1 MNWAVNIYF
10 LLILLTLV
18 ISGFLVWV
26 SWRNAPLPGVRAF
39 TLVAV
44 CLFTVTIFEILSM
57 VSSGTKEAAF
67 WFNLRFLPNAFLPVF
82 FLVFAMRYH
91 GHSEW
96 LSNRLIAL
104 MCVVPVIT
112 QVMVW
117 TNPYWHIWVLKD
129 VLFYQIDG
137 YWISMISARVPGI
150 WYLVH
155 TFYGFIF
162 MLGGSVVI
170 FVTAWQRKKEFT
182 GQALLLAI
190 GAIAGAIVIILP
202 LFSFFTQLKF
212 NPFIPGIGISALM
225 YGLAILRFDFLKE
238 TPKTIAQPE
247 NGKRKG
253 FDRLSLAY
261 FIFFFTLLAIGIG
274 IAGYFS
280 FRSYSRHSQ
289 QQAKDQL
296 QTITSLKVKGIS
308 EWREERLSDAQ
319 LIKDNPLFVELVKDG
334 INSPGENQ
342 SSRQLQEWV
351 DSIKNSLKYNRVFVI
366 DGSGKVLVSSPST
379 DTYVPAHLLEK
390 EPELLVSGEI
400 SWMDFHLHEDQR
412 PYLGILVP
420 LYFDQNDRTPLG
432 MLVLEINPAQWLYSY
447 LQEWPVPSETAETL
461 LVEKAGNDVLY
472 LSPLRYNKT
481 DPLKL
486 RISLEQSDVLAVK
499 AIMGQFGVIEG
510 LDYRN
515 QPVIGSIA
523 PIPDSP
529 WFIVSRIDREE
540 VMAPIRSRLWQIVAM
555 YGAVLVAVGS
565 LMGLLW
571 RQNRTR
577 YLEEQ
582 VQITEALRASEE
594 KFRKAFLTSPD
605 ALMITRNDN
614 DVIVSVN
621 QYFSERVG
629 YSAEEVIGKR
639 IQDID
644 IWENIDDLL
653 AINDAINRFGH
664 IEEYPAQFH
673 TKNGKILDGLITAS
687 MITFNGEPHVL
698 STTRDITEWRKAE
711 RELLASEERYRLLLD
726 VAPVGFLVISE
737 GIIQFVNP
745 AGAQLLGAKDINEI
759 RGRKYEEIVAP
770 SKYDETMRRLN
781 KVLAGEKGIYP
792 VENEYIR
799 LDGSS
804 IFVEVMATSLEY
816 QRMQAI
822 QLILVDITARKRA
835 EEALRKQEEDYRTLT
850 ENSPDLI
857 VRFDLNK
864 RFMFINQAAVVSG
877 SIKAD
882 DYLGKTIQE
891 CGILMEGIEP
901 WEDSLQQVIETGQ
914 VMETE
919 DTLRLPDGNQ
929 YFVTHF
935 IPEVDAVGEM
945 RSILCIARNITERK
959 MAERAIQ
966 EYSSRL
972 EETVTQRTQELK
984 NAQEALLRQER
995 LAALGQVAGGIAHEL
1010 RNPLGVIT
1018 NATTFLTMIQPAAD
1032 EKVKEYIGII
1042 QGEAEKSQK
1051 IISDLLNFTRGH
1063 SEKRMPIAIEEII
1076 GNALAQTPPPSSVRV
1091 SIAVPPELPLIE
1103 VNATQIEQVFN
1114 NLILNAYQAMINGG
1128 DLEIRASV
1136 NSDGDHIIVEVSDT
1150 GEGIPP
1156 DNIDKIF
1163 EPLFTT
1169 KTKGFGLG
1177 LSLSKKNIE
1186 SNHGKIEVKSQPG
1199 AGTTFILSF
1208 PIYMEAT

>member
-1 MNWAVNIYF
+1 MNWAVNFYF
-10 LLILLTLV
+10 LLILLTLL
-18 ISGFLVWV
+18 ISGFLVWA

-44 CLFTVTIFEILSM
+44 CLFTVTVFEILSM
-57 VSSGTKEAAF
+57 VSPGTKEAAF

-82 FLVFAMRYH
+82 FLVFAVRYH

-112 QVMVW
+112 QIMVW
-117 TNPYWHIWVLKD
+117 TNPQWHFWVLQD
-129 VLFYQIDG
+129 VFFNQIDG
-137 YWISMISARVPGI
+137 YWISVISARVPGV

-162 MLGGSVVI
+162 MLGGIIVI
-170 FVTAWQRKKEFT
+170 LITAWQRKNELT

-190 GAIAGAIVIILP
+190 GGILGGIVTLLP
-202 LFSFFTQLKF
+202 LFGFFTNLEF
-212 NPFIPGIGISALM
+212 NPFIPGIGISALL
-225 YGLAILRFDFLKE
+225 YGFAILRLDFLKE
-238 TPKTIAQPE
+238 PQKVVAQLE
-247 NGKRKG
+247 NRKRRD
-253 FDRLSLAY
+253 FDRVSLTY
-261 FIFFFTLLAIGIG
+261 FIFLFALLAIGIG

-289 QQAKDQL
+289 QQTEEQL
-296 QTITSLKVKGIS
+296 QTITSLKVKGIV
-308 EWREERLSDAQ
+308 EWREERIGDAQ
-319 LIKDNPLFVELVKDG
+319 LIKQNPLFSGLVKNV
-334 INSPGENQ
+334 INSPGENP
-342 SSRQLQEWV
+342 SFDQLQQWV
-351 DSIKNSLKYNRVFVI
+351 DSIKTSLNYNRVFVI
-366 DGSGKVLVSSPST
+366 DGSGKVLISSPVA
-379 DTYVPAHLLEK
+379 DTYVPIHLLEK
-390 EPELLVSGEI
+390 EPQLLATGEI

-420 LYFDQNDRTPLG
+420 LYSDQKNPLG
-432 MLVLEINPAQWLYSY
+432 ILVFEINPAQWLYSY

-461 LVEKAGNDVLY
+461 LVEKVGNDVLY
-472 LSPLRYNKT
+472 LSPLRYNKS
-481 DPLKL
+481 DPLTF
-486 RISLEQSDVLAVK
+486 RIPLEQNELLAVK
-499 AIMGQFGVIEG
+499 AIKGQVGVIEG

-515 QPVIGSIA
+515 HPVIGSVA

-555 YGAVLVAVGS
+555 YGAVLVAGGS

-582 VQITEALRASEE
+582 VEITEALRASEE

-605 ALMITRNDN
+605 ALMITRKSD
-614 DVIVSVN
+614 DIIVSVN
-621 QYFSERVG
+621 QYFSERLG
-629 YSAEEVIGKR
+629 ISSQEVIGKP

-644 IWENIDDLL
+644 IWENIMDLQS
-653 AINDAINRFGH
+653 INEAINRFGH
-664 IEEYPAQFH
+664 IEEFPAKFH
-673 TKNGKILDGLITAS
+673 TKNGKILEGHVSAS

-698 STTRDITEWRKAE
+698 STTRDITEWRKVE
-711 RELLASEERYRLLLD
+711 RDLQASEERYRSLLEL
-726 VAPVGFLVISE
+726 APVGFLVISE
-737 GIIQFVNP
+737 GIIQFTNL
-745 AGAQLLGAKDINEI
+745 ACAQLLGATNADELCGKKFQD
-759 RGRKYEEIVAP
+759 IVAP
-770 SKYDETMRRLN
+770 SKYDETMRRLT

-792 VENEYIR
+792 TENEYIR

-816 QRMQAI
+816 QGMQAI
-822 QLILVDITARKRA
+822 QLILVNITARKRA

-850 ENSPDLI
+850 ENSLDLI

-877 SIKAD
+877 LIKAD

-891 CGILMEGIEP
+891 GVILKEGVET

-914 VMETE
+914 VIETE

-935 IPEVDAVGEM
+935 IPEVDSAGEM

-972 EETVTQRTQELK
+972 EDTVAQRTQELK

-1063 SEKRMPIAIEEII
+1063 SEKRMPVAIEEII

-1091 SIAVPPELPLIE
+1091 SIAVPSELPLIE

-1114 NLILNAYQAMINGG
+1114 NLILNAYQAMFNGG

-1136 NSDGDHIIVEVSDT
+1136 NSDGDRILVEVTDT

-1208 PIYMEAT
+1208 PIYMEAS